1 MEQERAE
8 VLSRAGNYA
17 VVHLLGRAFPGL
29 HVQGDTLAA
38 LRTQLA
44 GAARALR
51 ERQGDAEVL
60 DELDATV
67 EDIDAML
74 SFYAETLSRHGIKR
88 PY

>member
-1 MEQERAE
+1 
-8 VLSRAGNYA
+8 LP
-17 VVHLLGRAFPGL
+17 GRAFPGL

-38 LRTQLA
+38 LRTQLV

-51 ERQGDAEVL
+51 ERPGDAEAL
-60 DELDATV
+60 DELYAAV

-74 SFYAETLSRHGIKR
+74 GFYEETLSRRGIKR